1 MVIDISVWSD
11 IACPWCF
18 VGKQRLAVAV
28 DQLKAEGIE
37 VDIRWRAFE
46 LDPRPKE
53 KDGAPYVERLAKK
66 YGRSIAQAQEMLDT
80 MAAAIQTAG
89 GPCDFSRVQIANT
102 FNAHRLIQWAG
113 ATDRAGET
121 DGAQH
126 RLTDG
131 LMRGYLGEGL
141 DLSSAQAMVDLV
153 DSLGLDAP
161 RAAGVLSSDDF
172 ADAVRQDEQLAQQ
185 YGISGVPF
193 FVIGRYG
200 VSGAQESSTLM
211 QAIRDVHREAA
222 EQEANKSR
230 SLVSDAPACDVDG
243 CD

>member
-1 MVIDISVWSD
+1 MNIAIEIWSD

-28 DQLKAEGIE
+28 NQLKQEGID

-66 YGRSIAQAQEMLDT
+66 YGRSIVQAQEMLDT
-80 MAAAIQTAG
+80 MAGAIKAAG
-89 GPCDFSRVQIANT
+89 GPCDFNRVQIANT
-102 FNAHRLIQWAG
+102 FDAHRLIQWAG
-113 ATDRAGET
+113 STDRAGET

-126 RLTDG
+126 KLTDG

-141 DLSSAQAMVDLV
+141 DLSSTKAMVELV
-153 DSLGLDAP
+153 QNLGMDAHK
-161 RAAGVLSSDDF
+161 AATILSGDDF

-200 VSGAQESSTLM
+200 VSGAQEANTLM
-211 QAIRDVHREAA
+211 QAIRDVHGEAIQL
-222 EQEANKSR
+222 EQSGQSSTTN
-230 SLVSDAPACDVDG
+230 APACDADG
-243 CD
+243 CN